1 MANNAETEFTPIRV
15 STLRGDIKIPFDVY
29 VLVAGKYIHYCRSGE
44 SFEGKRLDRLKA
56 KKLKKMYIR
65 PDDSVPYKQY
75 LEQSIDAAY
84 DTKSGKSLE
93 VRAEV
98 IQGFQQAES
107 EVYMEDPLSQMQ
119 YNHMRSSMQRFVEFL
134 QREPAGAG
142 AILKLEN
149 IDLSITHHSVNVA
162 TITTA
167 MVLDLKLKE
176 NAQMEL
182 LALGCMVHDIDHF
195 YTGVDVTKPF
205 SKLTPEEKEVY
216 RSHPLKGAD
225 RLTGAKFLDQM
236 VLNIVLQHE
245 EFSNGSG
252 YPKGTLEKDMD
263 PLVMVAA
270 TANAYDRLVS
280 FEKMTPKDAMKF
292 MFIDKVGLYPLNY
305 MQSLQKNLK
314 SLGMF

>member
-1 MANNAETEFTPIRV
+1 VGNIAETEFTPIRV
-15 STLRGDIKIPFDVY
+15 STLRGDLKIPFDVY
-29 VLVAGKYIHYCRSGE
+29 VHVAGKYIHYCRAGE
-44 SFEGKRLDRLKA
+44 SFEGKRLERLKT

-65 PDDSVPYKQY
+65 PDDTVAYKGY
-75 LEQSIDAAY
+75 LEASIDAAY
-84 DTKSGKSLE
+84 DTKSGKPLD

-107 EVYMEDPLSQMQ
+107 EVYMEDPLNHMQ
-119 YNHMRSSMQRFVEFL
+119 YNHLRSSMQRFVEFL

-167 MVLDLKLKE
+167 MALDLKLKE
-176 NAQMEL
+176 NPQMEL

-195 YTGVDVTKPF
+195 YNGADVTKPF
-205 SKLTPEEKEVY
+205 NTLTDAEKEVY
-216 RSHPLKGAD
+216 RNHPMNGAN

-245 EFSNGSG
+245 EFSNGTG

-270 TANAYDRLVS
+270 CANAYDRLVS
-280 FEKMTPKDAMKF
+280 FEKISPKDAMKK

-314 SLGMF
+314 VLGLI